1 MKFFVAGL
9 PAPGGSK
16 KAFRWRAKDGR
27 TGTSIVDAGGVKNK
41 NWRAA
46 VSYAAHEA
54 MTAEQ
59 RFVPFKGPIYLSI
72 VFMLPR
78 PAGHFGK
85 HGNLLR
91 SAAAWP
97 LKRPDTTKLL
107 RSTEDALTH
116 VVWMD
121 DAQVVEMVVCKIYGS
136 PIGAEINIL
145 PARNYQPH

>member
-1 MKFFVAGL
+1 MKFFVPGL

-16 KAFRWRAKDGR
+16 KAFNWRAKDGR
-27 TGTSIVDAGGVKNK
+27 SGTSIVDAGGQKNK

-54 MTAEQ
+54 MIGSGLKE
-59 RFVPFKGPIYLSI
+59 PFRRPLYLSI
-72 VFMLPR
+72 VFALPR

-85 HGNLLR
+85 HGNLLA
-91 SAAAWP
+91 SATAWP

-116 VVWMD
+116 IVWID
-121 DAQVVEMVVCKIYGS
+121 DALVVAMHITKIYAS
-136 PIGAEINIL
+136 PVGAEITIL
-145 PARNYQPH
+145 EMI

>member
-1 MKFFVAGL
+1 MKFFVPGL

-16 KAFRWRAKDGR
+16 KAFNWRAKDGR
-27 TGTSIVDAGGVKNK
+27 SGTSIVDAGGVKNK

-46 VSYAAHEA
+46 VSYAAREA
-54 MTAEQ
+54 MIVSGQ
-59 RFVPFKGPIYLSI
+59 KNLLKGPLYLSI
-72 VFMLPR
+72 VFTLPR

-85 HGNLLR
+85 HGNLLP

-116 VVWMD
+116 IVWID
-121 DAQVVEMVVCKIYGS
+121 DALVVAMHVTKIYGL
-136 PIGAEINIL
+136 PAGAEITIL
-145 PARNYQPH
+145 EMI